1 LTRPLGRQGGFIQHP
16 PAQAGTNF
24 EAKKSMRPSQV
35 LCARL
40 DAFFVAIDPFLIS
53 RRARLVNLASR
64 HSVPVTFPSRE
75 FTEIGGLMSYGAN
88 IPDAYHQV
96 GVYAA
101 RVLMGA
107 KPEADLE
114 RELGLTLFDR
124 GYCRRVP

>member
-1 LTRPLGRQGGFIQHP
+1 
-16 PAQAGTNF
+16 
-24 EAKKSMRPSQV
+24 MR
-35 LCARL
+35 
-40 DAFFVAIDPFLIS
+40 FFVAIDPFLIN

-124 GYCRRVP
+124 GYCRRVHELARHRETA